1 MFVILP
7 SLFKSSS
14 TSVVTLSMLRT
25 ENSFTACGREWSDI
39 AWVVGVWV
47 SNSRDQ
53 SFCDNSSWYNPFEA
67 YLHQGNVFCLEWID
81 QKLPKTSLS
90 LHVHTRDSLHVCLY
104 FIQFWSLVALSGLVA
119 KLVKRLH
126 RWRNKELVSR
136 RRLWEMGLDVAT
148 ISLIRWR
155 RTR

>member
-7 SLFKSSS
+7 TLFKSSS

-39 AWVVGVWV
+39 AWVVL

-53 SFCDNSSWYNPFEA
+53 SSRDNSSWYNPFEA

-90 LHVHTRDSLHVCLY
+90 LHVHTRDSLHDCLY
-104 FIQFWSLVALSGLVA
+104 FIQRSLVALSGLVA
-119 KLVKRLH
+119 ELVKRLH

-136 RRLWEMGLDVAT
+136 RRLWEMSLDVAT
-148 ISLIRWR
+148 ISLTRWR